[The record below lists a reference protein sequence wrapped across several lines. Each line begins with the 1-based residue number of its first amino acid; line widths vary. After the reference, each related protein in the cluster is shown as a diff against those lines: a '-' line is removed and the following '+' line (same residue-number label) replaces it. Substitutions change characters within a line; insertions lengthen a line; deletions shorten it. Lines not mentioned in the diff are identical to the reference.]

1 MYACSLS
8 SPSWPSSVRSVPWLY
23 ATALTL
29 AVTSATSETTS
40 EHRRGVA
47 LCLLSAVG
55 FGLMAVFAKKA
66 YRDDVSVL
74 TLLSVRFAIA
84 ACAFWAIVAL
94 RRARGVASPIP
105 GRSVVLTGLALGA
118 IGYAAQSGGYFGAL
132 TRIDA
137 SLTALLL
144 YVYPALVFVGA
155 VALGRDRVDRRRIV
169 ALLLATGG
177 AALVLAGTGTGD
189 LDALG
194 VALGLG
200 AAVAYAVYILVADRV
215 VTRID
220 PFLISALIAT
230 GAAATLWT
238 AGLVSGTLDLHFQ
251 AAGWAWIVGLALA
264 STVLPI
270 SAFLAGLP
278 KVGPSTASI
287 VSTVE
292 PMVSVAMAML
302 WFGERLG
309 LVQVAGGALVLA
321 AVVLL
326 AVKVGSRVPPIDPA
340 APASARAL
348 ASQPARG

>member
-1 MYACSLS
+1 
-8 SPSWPSSVRSVPWLY
+8 
-23 ATALTL
+23 
-29 AVTSATSETTS
+29 
-40 EHRRGVA
+40 
-47 LCLLSAVG
+47 
-55 FGLMAVFAKKA
+55 MAVFAKKA

-74 TLLSVRFAIA
+74 TLLSVRFTLA
-84 ACAFWAIVAL
+84 ALAFWAIVAA
-94 RRARGVASPIP
+94 RRSRGVISAPPARGIILAS
-105 GRSVVLTGLALGA
+105 LALGA
-118 IGYAAQSGGYFGAL
+118 VGYAAQSGGYFGAL

-144 YVYPALVFVGA
+144 YVYPALVFIGA
-155 VALGRDRVDRRRIV
+155 VALGRDHIDRRRIV
-169 ALLLATGG
+169 ALVLATGG
-177 AALVLAGTGTGD
+177 AALVLAGTGTGN

-200 AAVAYAVYILVADRV
+200 AAVAYSVYILVADRV

-220 PFLISALIAT
+220 PFLLSALIAT

-238 AGLVSGTLDLHFQ
+238 AGLVSGTIDLGFEP
-251 AAGWAWIVGLALA
+251 AGWGWIVGLALA

-270 SAFLAGLP
+270 VAFLAGLP
-278 KVGPSTASI
+278 KVGPATASI

-309 LVQVAGGALVLA
+309 VVQVVGGALVII

-326 AVKVGSRVPPIDPA
+326 AVKVRDRVPALDPA
-340 APASARAL
+340 AAAPARAL
-348 ASQPARG
+348 ASDPA

>member
-1 MYACSLS
+1 
-8 SPSWPSSVRSVPWLY
+8 VPWLY
-23 ATALTL
+23 ATAPTA
-29 AVTSATSETTS
+29 AVTSATSN
-40 EHRRGVA
+40 HRRGVA
-47 LCLLSAVG
+47 LCVLSAVG
-55 FGLMAVFAKKA
+55 FGLMAVFAKEA

-74 TLLSVRFAIA
+74 TLLALRFTIA
-84 ACAFWAIVAL
+84 AGAFWVIVAA
-94 RRARGVASPIP
+94 RRARGASSAPP
-105 GRSVVLTGLALGA
+105 ARRVVLAGLAMGA

-144 YVYPALVFVGA
+144 YVYPALVFLGA
-155 VALGRDRVDRRRIV
+155 LALGRDHVDRRRVV

-177 AALVLAGTGTGD
+177 AALVLAGSGTGD

-200 AAVAYAVYILVADRV
+200 AAVAYAVYILVADSI
-215 VTRID
+215 TRHID
-220 PFLISALIAT
+220 AFHVSALIAT
-230 GAAATLWT
+230 GAACTLWA
-238 AGLVSGTLDLHFQ
+238 AGLVSGSLDLGFD
-251 AAGWAWIVGLALA
+251 AGGWGWIAGLALF

-278 KVGPSTASI
+278 KVGPATGSI

-292 PMVSVAMAML
+292 PMVSVGMAMV

-309 LVQVAGGALVLA
+309 VVQIAGGALVLA

-326 AVKVGSRVPPIDPA
+326 AVKVRGRVPAADAAGPA
-340 APASARAL
+340 PARAL
-348 ASQPARG
+348 AS

>member
-1 MYACSLS
+1 
-8 SPSWPSSVRSVPWLY
+8 
-23 ATALTL
+23 
-29 AVTSATSETTS
+29 
-40 EHRRGVA
+40 
-47 LCLLSAVG
+47 VG

-74 TLLSVRFAIA
+74 TLLSVRFTLA
-84 ACAFWAIVAL
+84 ALAFWAIVAA
-94 RRARGVASPIP
+94 RRSRGVISAPPARGIILAS
-105 GRSVVLTGLALGA
+105 LALGA
-118 IGYAAQSGGYFGAL
+118 VGYAAQSGGYFGAL

-144 YVYPALVFVGA
+144 YVYPALVFIGA
-155 VALGRDRVDRRRIV
+155 VALGRDHIDRRRIV
-169 ALLLATGG
+169 ALVLATGG
-177 AALVLAGTGTGD
+177 AALVLAGTGTGN

-200 AAVAYAVYILVADRV
+200 AAVAYSVYILVADRV

-220 PFLISALIAT
+220 PVLLSALIAT

-238 AGLVSGTLDLHFQ
+238 AGLVSGTIDLGFEP
-251 AAGWAWIVGLALA
+251 AGWGWIVGLALA

-270 SAFLAGLP
+270 VAFLAGLP
-278 KVGPSTASI
+278 KVGPATASI

-309 LVQVAGGALVLA
+309 AVQVVGGALVII

-326 AVKVGSRVPPIDPA
+326 AVKVRDRVPALDPA
-340 APASARAL
+340 AAAPARTL
-348 ASQPARG
+348 ASEPA